1 MDRCKLPCSVSLQKS
16 NPYNH
21 LNYCNMQLNKY
32 SFGVGDR
39 FAHQGEAQ
47 LRAFIIA
54 AGEGVEITPVWNKSN
69 REHLTVGSEPSGT
82 RAAAE
87 AAVRNSQWQKP
98 WFADADHINMS
109 NVHRYIDS
117 CDFFTIDVAD
127 YIGKK
132 AGDAEISEFMEKFSA
147 YAGKLTI
154 PGIER
159 PMDLTGGML
168 QATAEKFLYAAL
180 QAAEVYRY
188 IESKKGKGNFIT
200 EVSMDEVA
208 APQSPPELFF
218 ILGALASENIPV
230 DTIAPK
236 FTGRFNKGVDYQGDI
251 RQFALE
257 FEQDLLVI
265 DHAIKEFGLP
275 EDLKLSIHSGS
286 DKFSIY
292 PVMGELIRKHNK
304 GIHVKTAGTT
314 WLEEVTGLAM
324 AGGDALAMAIEIYGE
339 ALLRFD
345 ELCGPYEAVIDI
357 DSNRLPSEREVRS
370 WDGSR
375 LASALRH
382 DPENPAYNPDMR
394 QLLHVSYKIAAEKG
408 NKFTGLLEKHRD
420 IIGQE
425 VTENIYERHFRR
437 IFDFRK

>member
-1 MDRCKLPCSVSLQKS
+1 M
-16 NPYNH
+16 H
-21 LNYCNMQLNKY
+21 LNKY

-47 LRAFIIA
+47 LRAFIMA

-82 RAAAE
+82 RAAAD
-87 AAVRNSQWQKP
+87 AAVKSSQWEGP
-98 WFADADHINMS
+98 WFVDADHINMS
-109 NVHRYIDS
+109 NVDRYIDS

-132 AGDAEISEFMEKFSA
+132 AGDGEIREFIEKFSG
-147 YAGKLTI
+147 YTGKLSI

-159 PMDLTGGML
+159 PISLTPEML
-168 QATAEKFLYAAL
+168 QETGEKFLYAAL
-180 QAAEVYRY
+180 QAAEVCRY
-188 IESKKGKGNFIT
+188 IESKKGMGNFIT

-208 APQSPPELFF
+208 TPQSPAELFF
-218 ILGALASENIPV
+218 ILGAMASENIPL

-251 RQFALE
+251 KQFALE

-265 DHAIKEFGLP
+265 DHTIKEFGLP
-275 EDLKLSIHSGS
+275 ENLKLSVHSGS

-292 PVMGELIRKHNK
+292 PVMGELIRKHDK
-304 GIHVKTAGTT
+304 GIHIKTAGTT
-314 WLEEVTGLAM
+314 WLEEVIGLAM
-324 AGGDALAMAIEIYGE
+324 AGGDALAMAVEIYGE

-357 DSNRLPSEREVRS
+357 DWSKLPSEKEMSS
-370 WDGSR
+370 WAGNR
-375 LASALRH
+375 FASALRH
-382 DPENPAYNPDMR
+382 DPGHPDYNPDMR
-394 QLLHVSYKIAAEKG
+394 QLVHVSYKIAAEKG
-408 NKFTGLLEKHRD
+408 AEFTGLLEKHRD

-425 VTENIYERHFRR
+425 VTDNIFQRHFSR
-437 IFDFRK
+437 IFDFKETQT